1 MASRVQAYL
10 CYLYAILIDQCFD
23 EFEAELSRYP
33 YPIDLD
39 ASIPPHGSTLL
50 IGACAAGGLSVVQM
64 LLAKAV
70 DVNKACNKGRTP
82 LLHAVED
89 GHSDIMV
96 ALLFAGAAVNQAC
109 RDGWTPL
116 IFAVVNRNC
125 PCDMVSVLLAAGADA
140 DQANNDGNTPLCR
153 AATFD
158 VDKVRALLEAGAAV
172 NLTDNDGD
180 TALMH
185 AVSSPYATID
195 IVKTLIAA
203 GADVNRVNSE
213 YYDEFALHAAA
224 RENKT
229 DVVAVL
235 LNAGAD
241 VNAQDSNGDTALF
254 EAASLGFVAI
264 VTQLLAANAVVDP
277 ADTGSTLWIA
287 TNNNHGD
294 VVSLL
299 LTAGAN
305 VDGVHN
311 GETALCNAVK
321 KGHIDVVRVLLLAGA
336 STTVD
341 SLSGKSIM
349 YSAMKSGHDE
359 GLCIVELLVAFGAT
373 TGGRLPYRPEWMKP
387 YLASPLAL
395 AWHTQRNHV
404 ELVQALKLGRVD
416 PDTTHSA
423 TRALN
428 AGVECPCS
436 KTRSI
441 VASAMLPWSPARHWL
456 YHAQYREA
464 VHTLALIE
472 QRCRANPKHG
482 FLPRELWW
490 HVLRL
495 CNRTSL
501 VRAV

>member
-1 MASRVQAYL
+1 MAYTARAQLYL
-10 CYLYAILIDQCFD
+10 GYLYEILVDRCFD

-39 ASIPPHGSTLL
+39 ASIPPHGGTLL

-70 DVNKACNKGRTP
+70 DVNKACNSGRTTP
-82 LLHAVED
+82 LLRAVEY
-89 GHSDIMV
+89 GHSDIMI
-96 ALLFAGAAVNQAC
+96 ALLSAGADVNQASL
-109 RDGWTPL
+109 DGWTPL
-116 IFAVVNRNC
+116 IVAVANC
-125 PCDMVSVLLAAGADA
+125 PSDMVSVLLAAGADV
-140 DQANNDGNTPLCR
+140 DQADGERTTPLCR
-153 AATFD
+153 AAKFD
-158 VDKVRALLEAGAAV
+158 IDIVRALLEAGATV
-172 NLTDNDGD
+172 DLTDDVGD
-180 TALMH
+180 TALIC
-185 AVSSPYATID
+185 AVDSPNDTID
-195 IVKTLIAA
+195 IVKALIAA
-203 GADVNRVNSE
+203 GAAVHKTSPDFYNESIV
-213 YYDEFALHAAA
+213 HTAA
-224 RENKT
+224 RANKP

-241 VNAQDSNGDTALF
+241 VDAQDSHGDTALS
-254 EAASLGFVAI
+254 EAVSLGLVAI
-264 VTQLLAANAVVDP
+264 VTQLLAANAVVDH
-277 ADTGSTLWIA
+277 AAGYTLWIA
-287 TNNNHGD
+287 ANNNHGD
-294 VVSLL
+294 VASLL
-299 LTAGAN
+299 LTAGAS

-321 KGHIDVVRVLLLAGA
+321 KGHVNVVRVLLRAGA
-336 STTVD
+336 SAAAVG
-341 SLSGKSIM
+341 LSGKSIM

-359 GLCIVELLVAFGAT
+359 GLCIVELLVAYGAT
-373 TGGRLPYRPEWMKP
+373 TYGRLPYRPEWMKP

-395 AWHTQRNHV
+395 AWHTQRYHV

-423 TRALN
+423 ARALN
-428 AGVECPCS
+428 AGVECLCS

-456 YHAQYREA
+456 YHAQYRET

-490 HVLRL
+490 HVLQL
-495 CNRTSL
+495 CNRTSIG
-501 VRAV
+501 AV